1 MKTDIIQLLKKAL
14 QSGSIG
20 DRNQFYKA
28 CYHQY
33 FNEIYL
39 IALVY
44 FKQDADSIVQDI
56 FLKVMKAKLQQL
68 PQNTETELSRY
79 IFKIAHNLCRTKL
92 RKKHP
97 IQEPIDSFS
106 FKIPTSRTVHQLEWT
121 IDSAQLLQLLPQS
134 QMIVVQYWL
143 KGFSYK
149 EIGNKLQLTTSA
161 VANRILRAVQRLK
174 AQVNQEAL
182 ITRPLKTQM
191 NPV

>member
-1 MKTDIIQLLKKAL
+1 MTSDIISLLKKAL

-39 IALVY
+39 IATVY
-44 FKQDADSIVQDI
+44 FKLDADSIVQDI
-56 FLKVMKAKLQQL
+56 FLKLMKAKLQQL
-68 PQNTETELSRY
+68 PQNSENELSRY

-92 RKKHP
+92 RKKQPH
-97 IQEPIDSFS
+97 QEPIDSFT
-106 FKIPTSRTVHQLEWT
+106 FKIPTNRSAHQLEWA
-121 IDSAQLLQLLPQS
+121 IDAAQLLQLLPQS

-149 EIGNKLQLTTSA
+149 EIANKLQLTTSA
-161 VANRILRAVQRLK
+161 VANRILRAMQRLK
-174 AQVNQEAL
+174 QQIHREAL
-182 ITRPLKTQM
+182 ITRSFKNQM
-191 NPV
+191 YPI